1 MTKQRIY
8 NADGKSSEDKALDLF
23 ANMMIERIQS
33 LSSKDGWKKPWFT
46 EGSLSWPKNLS
57 GREYNGM
64 NALMLMMHCEKNG
77 YKLPVFCTFDR
88 VAGLN
93 FTKDKQGKRQQV
105 KGKGGEV
112 LPQVSILK
120 GEKSFPVF
128 ITTFTVVNKETKE
141 RVNYDDYRQMSEE
154 LRQQYNVYPK
164 LQVYNVFNV
173 SQTNLQEAR
182 PELYKKVE
190 ESCGQS
196 KPMEMG
202 DDYSFPPVDK
212 MIKEDGW
219 ICPIKPLFGDSAYY
233 SISKNEIVIPEKK
246 QFKDGES
253 FYSNLFH
260 EMTHST
266 GAEGQLDRIKPT
278 SFGSEEYAREEL
290 VAELTAA
297 LTAQRYGMT
306 KHLKG
311 DSAAYLKSWLDSLKE
326 SPQFIKTTLMDVKK
340 ASSMLTQHIDK
351 MALEIEKT
359 QSAKEENTER
369 NNLLN
374 IEDGD
379 YTMVPYNGSTLY
391 IQHHENENSL
401 KVAVPTDKGLEV
413 KITIPY
419 DDNIDLDRNY
429 QEAFAQYKNQTETPE
444 TKEKVYYASVAY
456 LQSTDDTSELDKL
469 KDRGDYNGLLTLAK
483 DYYDGN
489 GMDEEQTYKK
499 PCQNR
504 GDDLL
509 IEDKDFAVVYNGSVG
524 GTYEIFVKYSE
535 QEVRDHINRYGIGR
549 ASEDVKEVAREMTH
563 EAFTAL
569 AQHKQPVFQ
578 MPNGAILNIQYNKQE
593 DNFDVGTVTNAGLSV
608 KHSFP
613 YDHDHS
619 MDMNIQ
625 GVYEQLHEMEE
636 YQKEEH
642 VAKSA
647 FHR

>member
-8 NADGKSSEDKALDLF
+8 NADGKSSEDRALDLF
-23 ANMMIERIQS
+23 ADMMIERIQS

-190 ESCGQS
+190 ESCMQS

-233 SISKNEIVIPEKK
+233 SISKNEIVVPEKK

-413 KITIPY
+413 KLTIPY
-419 DDNIDLDRNY
+419 DHNIDLDRNY

-469 KDRGDYNGLLTLAK
+469 KDRGDYDGLLTLAK

-524 GTYEIFVKYSE
+524 GTYEVFVKYSE

>member
-8 NADGKSSEDKALDLF
+8 NADGKSSEDRALDLF
-23 ANMMIERIQS
+23 ADMMIERIQS

-141 RVNYDDYRQMSEE
+141 RVNYDDYRQMTEE
-154 LRQQYNVYPK
+154 LRKQYNVYPK

-190 ESCGQS
+190 ESCMQS

-413 KITIPY
+413 KLTIPY
-419 DDNIDLDRNY
+419 DHNIDLDRNY

-524 GTYEIFVKYSE
+524 GTYEVFVKYSE

-578 MPNGAILNIQYNKQE
+578 MPNGAILNLLYNKQE

-613 YDHDHS
+613 YDHNHS

>member
-23 ANMMIERIQS
+23 ADMMIERIQS

-46 EGSLSWPKNLS
+46 EGALSWPKNLS

-141 RVNYDDYRQMSEE
+141 RVNYDDYRQMSED

-164 LQVYNVFNV
+164 LQVYNVFNI

-266 GAEGQLDRIKPT
+266 GAEGQLNRIKPT

-413 KITIPY
+413 KLTIPY
-419 DDNIDLDRNY
+419 DHNIDLDRNY

-524 GTYEIFVKYSE
+524 GTYEVFVKYSE

-578 MPNGAILNIQYNKQE
+578 MPNGAILNLQYNKQE

>member
-1 MTKQRIY
+1 MTEQRKY
-8 NADGKSSEDKALDLF
+8 NSDGKSSEDRALDLF
-23 ANMMIERIQS
+23 ADMMIERIQS

-46 EGSLSWPKNLS
+46 EGALSWPKNLS

-64 NALMLMMHCEKNG
+64 NTLMLMMHCEKNG

-105 KGKGGEV
+105 KGNGGEA

-141 RVNYDDYRQMSEE
+141 RVNYDDYRQMSED

-164 LQVYNVFNV
+164 LQVYNVFNI

-202 DDYSFPPVDK
+202 DDFSFPPVDK

-233 SISKNEIVIPEKK
+233 SISKNEIVIPEKR

-266 GAEGQLDRIKPT
+266 GAEGQLNRIKPT

-311 DSAAYLKSWLDSLKE
+311 DSAAYLKSWLNSLKE

-351 MALEIEKT
+351 MALEINQEQKT
-359 QSAKEENTER
+359 EQTENVGKEENME
-369 NNLLN
+369 
-374 IEDGD
+374 
-379 YTMVPYNGSTLY
+379 GSKDAG
-391 IQHHENENSL
+391 Q
-401 KVAVPTDKGLEV
+401 
-413 KITIPY
+413 
-419 DDNIDLDRNY
+419 
-429 QEAFAQYKNQTETPE
+429 
-444 TKEKVYYASVAY
+444 VYYASVAY
-456 LQSTDDTSELDKL
+456 LQSTDDTTELDKL
-469 KDRGDYNGLLTLAK
+469 KDRGDYDGLLKLAK

-489 GMDEEQTYKK
+489 GMDEEQTYRK

-524 GTYEIFVKYSE
+524 GTYEVFVKYSE

-578 MPNGAILNIQYNKQE
+578 MPNGAILNLQYNKE
-593 DNFDVGTVTNAGLSV
+593 GDNLDVGTVTNAGLNV

-619 MDMNIQ
+619 LDMNIQ

-642 VAKSA
+642 VAKAA